1 MLMFCLADPTTGA
14 GVCNYR
20 LAPGP
25 VGSFIAT
32 SDTIWYAAARRLQG
46 ATVYPVRG
54 DGMSTIQYEVL
65 TDCAVSR
72 I

>member
-1 MLMFCLADPTTGA
+1 M
-14 GVCNYR
+14 GVCNYQ
-20 LAPGP
+20 LAPGG
-25 VGSFIAT
+25 VGNFIAT

-46 ATVYPVRG
+46 ATVYPVREG
-54 DGMSTIQYEVL
+54 GLSTIQYEVL